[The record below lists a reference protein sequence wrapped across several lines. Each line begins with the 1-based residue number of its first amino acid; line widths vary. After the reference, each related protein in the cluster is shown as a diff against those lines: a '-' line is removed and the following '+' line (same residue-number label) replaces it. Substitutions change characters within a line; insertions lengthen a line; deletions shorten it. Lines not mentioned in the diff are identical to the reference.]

1 MQFHTIKDSIIR
13 ISDNMSKRYIY
24 IYIYICNHIDGIY
37 VLKFLTLAPG
47 IVRSL
52 FLYSCTSVL
61 REEGM
66 EVREERME
74 VQEESGLKAKRAQ
87 KFWNKQM
94 M

>member
-1 MQFHTIKDSIIR
+1 
-13 ISDNMSKRYIY
+13 
-24 IYIYICNHIDGIY
+24 
-37 VLKFLTLAPG
+37 LTLAPG

-66 EVREERME
+66 EVREEGME